1 MIGPDEK
8 GGIFVKRSYAVYQVD
23 AFTKEKLAGN
33 PAGVVLDA
41 RGLSDEEMRRIARE
55 LNNSETA
62 FLLPGKPG
70 EYDVQVRF
78 FTPTQE
84 VPLCGHGTV
93 SAHVVRAKALGLGD
107 YTRVLQKSGA
117 GVFPVDV
124 VKQGDSYQ
132 IIMFQGKA
140 DIQESLAPEYQA
152 RLCAALGISLEDLR
166 PDCPVCVASTGAGK
180 VMVGIRSLEQL
191 HGLHPDMDALISL
204 SRDIHCNGYHVFTL
218 HPEETPLVHARMFAP
233 ANGNPEDPVTG
244 TANGPLGAY
253 LVRFGLIPPEGEQVS
268 FTVIQGEA
276 IRRAGTME
284 VRVALEDGAP
294 GEIQIVGDAVI
305 AFQTTLELED

>member
-1 MIGPDEK
+1 MSRRYTI
-8 GGIFVKRSYAVYQVD
+8 YQVD
-23 AFTKEKLAGN
+23 AFTREKLSGN
-33 PAGVVLDA
+33 PAGVVPDA

-62 FLLPGKPG
+62 FLFPGAPG
-70 EYDVQVRF
+70 ECDVHIRF
-78 FTPTQE
+78 FTPTRE

-93 SAHVVRAKALGLGD
+93 ASHVVRAQILGLGE

-124 VKQGDSYQ
+124 IRREDRCQ
-132 IIMFQGKA
+132 IVMFQGRA
-140 DIQESLAPEYQA
+140 DILPPLSPEHQA
-152 RLCAALGISLEDLR
+152 RLRAALGLAEADLR
-166 PDCPVCVASTGAGK
+166 PDCPVCVATTGAGK

-191 HGLHPDMDALISL
+191 HSLRPNMEALTAL
-204 SRDIHCNGYHVFTL
+204 SGDIRCNGYHVFTL
-218 HPEETPLVHARMFAP
+218 HPGEEPLVHARMFAP

-253 LVRFGLIPPEGEQVS
+253 LVRFGLIPASGERVS

-276 IRRAGTME
+276 MGRPGTME
-284 VRVALEDGAP
+284 VQVALEDGQP
-294 GEIQIVGDAVI
+294 GEIQIAGNAVV
-305 AFQTTLELED
+305 AFQTTLELDD